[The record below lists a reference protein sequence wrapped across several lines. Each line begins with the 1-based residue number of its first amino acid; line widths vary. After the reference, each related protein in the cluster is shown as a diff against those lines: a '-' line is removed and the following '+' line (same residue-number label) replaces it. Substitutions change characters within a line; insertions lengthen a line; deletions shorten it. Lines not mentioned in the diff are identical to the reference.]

1 MILTQIP
8 TQDGFLYIDESRKAN
23 EGEFNVF
30 YDEISNPIIAQSPPL
45 NKDVVTPAF
54 LGIPFLV
61 IPKIEHKF
69 TEKQILGV
77 SEDIAEAFPE
87 LKKMPCSIS
96 DDYANVM
103 DTFEELISKYLR
115 SIQKKVR
122 VVVQT
127 EIDRNDERTGERI
140 YKPVIYEKDGNSYLN
155 GTIVNDYL

>member
-1 MILTQIP
+1 MIHTQIP
-8 TQDGFLYIDESRKAN
+8 TQDGFLYIVESRKAD
-23 EGEFNVF
+23 EGELKVRYKEAF
-30 YDEISNPIIAQSPPL
+30 YPIIAQSPPL
-45 NKDVVTPAF
+45 NKDVATPAF
-54 LGIPFLV
+54 VGIPFLV

-77 SEDIAEAFPE
+77 SEDIAEAFPK

-103 DTFEELISKYLR
+103 GTFEELISKYLR

-127 EIDRNDERTGERI
+127 EVDKNDERTGERI